1 VRPQHPIMRVHST
14 YSAMLAPFILLASAP
29 LAVLGN
35 DVLKT
40 NGYSSCQDNSDI
52 TVNKL
57 DMEFDKSTK
66 QITFDVSGS
75 SQKEQKV
82 MATLVVMA
90 YGKEVY
96 KNEFNPCDS
105 ATKMDQLCPGM
116 FDLSKLQF
124 QSQEANL

>member
-1 VRPQHPIMRVHST
+1 MRIHST

-29 LAVLGN
+29 LAVLGA

-40 NGYSSCQDNSDI
+40 NGYSSCQTDADI

-66 QITFDVSGS
+66 KITFDVSGS

-96 KNEFNPCDS
+96 KNKFNPCDS
-105 ATKMDQLCPGM
+105 TTKMDQLCPGM
-116 FDLSKLQF
+116 FELTIQF
-124 QSQEANL
+124 P

>member
-1 VRPQHPIMRVHST
+1 VRSQHPVMRIHST
-14 YSAMLAPFILLASAP
+14 YSAMLAPFLLLASAP
-29 LAVLGN
+29 LAVLGA

-40 NGYSSCQDNSDI
+40 NGYSSCQDNADI

-57 DMEFDKSTK
+57 DMEFDKTTK
-66 QITFDVSGS
+66 KITFDVSGS

-105 ATKMDQLCPGM
+105 DTKMDQLCPGM
-116 FDLSKLQF
+116 FDLTIQCPPPGS
-124 QSQEANL
+124 